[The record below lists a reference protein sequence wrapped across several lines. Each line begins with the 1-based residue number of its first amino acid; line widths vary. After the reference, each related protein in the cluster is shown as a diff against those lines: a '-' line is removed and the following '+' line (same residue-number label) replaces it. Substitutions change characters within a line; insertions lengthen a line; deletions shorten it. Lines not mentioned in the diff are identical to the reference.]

1 MSSEQFAIGPQWN
14 EDEVLAALAEWDL
27 LSITAERREGA
38 SVVHVVG
45 EVELATA
52 GRLAAALDHE
62 LVSGAIDILLD
73 LHDVT
78 FIDCSGV
85 SVLVDTTHR
94 AVERGVRL
102 RIVPGPALHRL
113 SEILGLAGE
122 LDLRDGSR

>member
-1 MSSEQFAIGPQWN
+1 MPSEQFAVGPQWN
-14 EDEVLAALAEWDL
+14 EDEGLAALAEWDL
-27 LSITAERREGA
+27 LSITAEPREGA

-52 GRLAAALDHE
+52 GRLAAVLAHE
-62 LVSGAIDILLD
+62 LACGAVDILLD
-73 LHDVT
+73 LQDVT
-78 FIDCSGV
+78 FIDCGGV
-85 SVLVDTTHR
+85 SVLVDATHT
-94 AVERGVRL
+94 AAERGVRL

>member
-1 MSSEQFAIGPQWN
+1 MPTERFPARSQVY
-14 EDEVLAALAEWDL
+14 EDEALADLAGWDL
-27 LSITAERREGA
+27 LHVTAERRNGMA
-38 SVVHVVG
+38 VVHLRG
-45 EVELATA
+45 EVELATVA
-52 GRLAAALDHE
+52 RLGAVLDHE

-94 AVERGVRL
+94 AAERGVRL
-102 RIVPGPALHRL
+102 RIVPSPALHRL

-122 LDLRDGSR
+122 LDLGDGSR

>member
-1 MSSEQFAIGPQWN
+1 MSTEQFPARSQRN
-14 EDEVLAALAEWDL
+14 EDEALAVFAGWDL
-27 LSITAERREGA
+27 LRVTVERRNEMA
-38 SVVHVVG
+38 VLHVRG
-45 EVELATA
+45 EVELATV
-52 GRLAAALDHE
+52 GRLSAVLDHE

-94 AVERGVRL
+94 AAERGVRL

-113 SEILGLAGE
+113 SEILGLTGE
-122 LDLRDGSR
+122 LDLGDGSR